1 MIRPNTRRSRL
12 PGLSA
17 AAGILMAL
25 SGGCS
30 DPTPEAGFTEV
41 RSTDATPRRVDP
53 SLTTGQR
60 LGQERVQPARKA
72 QSAPLL
78 DYTLPVG
85 WSDLGPSGQRI
96 VDLRPAGEP
105 EAECYLSFL
114 QGDGGGL
121 AANVA
126 RWYSQMGQPAPTP
139 EDLDG
144 LERRDFFAGQAY
156 VVDVEGAFTAMG
168 APEPRPG
175 YRMLGLIVP
184 GARYTLF
191 AKFTGPAEVV
201 ELERNRFF
209 EWADSILPRP
219 PEEPVHD
226 EVHYPGD
233 GHDHSPEDFDS
244 PEDSDSAG
252 ITGTTEGSGG
262 GYSWSAPASWSVQG
276 PRPMR
281 VVSFMAG
288 PSTECYITVLGGD
301 GGGLVSNLDRW
312 NRQLGGP
319 GIDGNA
325 VALLPTTEVLG
336 SSVPVLE
343 VSGTYT
349 GMDGQ
354 SRPDHTLLGV
364 AQIGS
369 TESLFVKMI
378 GPRDEVEAAR
388 SGFFSFCESLEATP

>member
-1 MIRPNTRRSRL
+1 MTRPNIRRFRTPEL
-12 PGLSA
+12 AG
-17 AAGILMAL
+17 AAGIFMAL
-25 SGGCS
+25 AAGCS
-30 DPTPEAGFTEV
+30 EPNPEAAFTEV
-41 RSTDATPRRVDP
+41 RSSDSTPRRVDP

-60 LGQERVQPARKA
+60 LGHERVEPARKA
-72 QSAPLL
+72 ESAPLL

-168 APEPRPG
+168 ASEARPG

-191 AKFTGPAEVV
+191 AKFTGPSEVV
-201 ELERNRFF
+201 DLERNRFF
-209 EWADSILPRP
+209 EWADSILPRS
-219 PEEPVHD
+219 PEAPADD

-233 GHDHSPEDFDS
+233 GHDHSPEDFDT
-244 PEDSDSAG
+244 PEDPDYSDSS
-252 ITGTTEGSGG
+252 EGSAG
-262 GYSWSAPASWSVQG
+262 GYSWSAPASWSMQG

-281 VVSFMAG
+281 VVSFSAG

-312 NRQLGGP
+312 SRQLGGP
-319 GIDGNA
+319 GIGGNE

-369 TESLFVKMI
+369 NESLFVKMI
-378 GPRDEVEAAR
+378 GPRDEVDAAR
-388 SGFFSFCESLEATP
+388 AGFFSFCESLEATR